1 MSIPLTVN
9 IIGLLEKARF
19 VSVMNM
25 NDNMATIQA
34 TTVAFIIFSLIFKNK
49 LYKNIRL
56 VSIIMQKWVIF
67 RNEFNKLTT
76 KS

>member
-1 MSIPLTVN
+1 MLSIMSIPLTVN

-19 VSVMNM
+19 VSVMNI

-34 TTVAFIIFSLIFKNK
+34 TTVAFIIFPILFKNK

-56 VSIIMQKWVIF
+56 VSIIMQK
-67 RNEFNKLTT
+67 
-76 KS
+76 

>member
-1 MSIPLTVN
+1 MLSIMSIPLTVN
-9 IIGLLEKARF
+9 IIGLLEKARC
-19 VSVMNM
+19 VNVMNI

-56 VSIIMQKWVIF
+56 VSIIVQK
-67 RNEFNKLTT
+67 
-76 KS
+76 

>member
-1 MSIPLTVN
+1 MLSIMSIPLTVN

-25 NDNMATIQA
+25 SDNMATIQA

-56 VSIIMQKWVIF
+56 VSIIMQK
-67 RNEFNKLTT
+67 
-76 KS
+76 